1 MNISLDEAINIHAR
15 ALKGRAGWH
24 SPRLA
29 QARAQSLMDQGDLEG
44 FSVWMRVGEQ
54 AALLLEAQVDAEREQ
69 ALGGAT
75 H

>member
-1 MNISLDEAINIHAR
+1 
-15 ALKGRAGWH
+15 
-24 SPRLA
+24 
-29 QARAQSLMDQGDLEG
+29 MDQGDLEG

>member
-15 ALKGRAGWH
+15 ALKGRAGRH